1 MRNGC
6 ILLVDVSNNA
16 NANRGNLKM
25 PATKKPEW
33 KIYQESKFMSMD
45 IISQTLEGKEV
56 VLIPNINKFLGQI
69 PSGYDLIAYEQ
80 GEEKYL
86 NTAEGMHKNQLMI
99 YGFNEVGLFTH
110 EFVSIQ
116 YAFVKN

>member
-1 MRNGC
+1 
-6 ILLVDVSNNA
+6 
-16 NANRGNLKM
+16 M

-56 VLIPNINKFLGQI
+56 VLIPTINNFLGQI
-69 PSGYDLIAYEQ
+69 PSGYDLIAYEK

-86 NTAEGMHKNQLMI
+86 NTAEGIHKNQLML